1 MKKFFYFVVATAVL
15 CVVSCKQKPKST
27 EEARE
32 EFRTSL
38 TENDTLEMLKLGD
51 ECMELLKKKDIESAM
66 AMLYEYDDS
75 TQQVNPL
82 SDATRKRYEH
92 LFKVF
97 PVLDYVRTEYTF
109 FVEGVNNLKY
119 DIIFAEEEHPEENG
133 VPKTSF
139 MFNPVKVEDKWYL
152 TVKRADQEIGRD
164 E

>member
-1 MKKFFYFVVATAVL
+1 MKKILYFAVAVALL
-15 CVVSCKQKPKST
+15 CVFSCKQKAKTT

-32 EFRTSL
+32 EFRASL

-51 ECMELLKKKDIESAM
+51 QCMELLKKKDIESAM
-66 AMLYEYDDS
+66 TMLYEYDDS
-75 TQQVNPL
+75 TQSVQPL

-92 LFKVF
+92 IFKIF
-97 PVLDYVRTEYTF
+97 PVLDYIRTEYTF
-109 FVEGVNNLKY
+109 FVEGINNLKY
-119 DIIFAEEEHPEENG
+119 DIIFAEEEHPEVNG

-139 MFNPVKVEDKWYL
+139 MFNPVKIDGQWYL